1 MISSI
6 SSFSSILI
14 PSDESRDLQCIR
26 MESHRIE
33 AIVEEFLGRSVKLS
47 LLSRPSGDSAG
58 LYAYSSAT
66 ATEPN
71 VRATRLAMACGLLS
85 LRFMGD
91 ILLIRSKG
99 SFGHVDLT
107 MAEIFGACCCSP
119 DLRNDIQLEMSASSE
134 IPEYLALAA
143 QNNYHDSIAL
153 AHFAA
158 VMSVDEPFADK
169 DSEND
174 DGISSASDQSHSINV
189 SMADKGL
196 QQENVAKSQFVAR
209 SSLCL
214 HCRGPST
221 SLCQGCQGAYF
232 CAPPRRCKHM
242 GWSHDSVCSTWR
254 RYTNRREALSVFP
267 FEAWHIPL
275 LGRDCQLSDE
285 SYRRFLHDTMG
296 IAQEDSSS
304 WWRTETDGWAGGES
318 SSAKTV
324 DIRIRRSYAEG
335 FAPLRDFPP
344 EQRVSEMDIVHYSL
358 SRNACGLLKLPSW
371 KEYYDLRG
379 IKLSSPCALLLS
391 FPLTIYHAVVEYG
404 EVPVTVAKMLSRP
417 MRIHVVGIEKELN
430 FIDLFKEIGL
440 LLPENIKVR
449 SFFRVN
455 AKKGSPSITNENV
468 SIHRLKWYSSC
479 ERTCYHQVVEA
490 IPRSRSI

>member
-1 MISSI
+1 
-6 SSFSSILI
+6 
-14 PSDESRDLQCIR
+14 
-26 MESHRIE
+26 MESHHVE
-33 AIVEEFLGRSVKLS
+33 AIVEDVLGRSVKLS
-47 LLSRPSGDSAG
+47 LLLRPSGDSAG
-58 LYAYSSAT
+58 LYAYSSAV

-71 VRATRLAMACGLLS
+71 IRATRLAMACGLLS

-99 SFGHVDLT
+99 SVGHVDLT
-107 MAEIFGACCCSP
+107 VAEILGASCGSP
-119 DLRNDIQLEMSASSE
+119 DLRNEIQLELAARSDT
-134 IPEYLALAA
+134 PDYLALAA
-143 QNNYHDSIAL
+143 QQNYLDSVAL
-153 AHFAA
+153 ARFAA
-158 VMSVDEPFADK
+158 AMSTDQPIADK

-174 DGISSASDQSHSINV
+174 DGSSSASDQSHSINISV
-189 SMADKGL
+189 NDKGW
-196 QQENVAKSQFVAR
+196 QRDKFAKTQFVAR

-232 CAPPRRCKHM
+232 CAPPRGCKQM
-242 GWSHDSVCSTWR
+242 GWSHDCVCPTWK

-267 FEAWHIPL
+267 FDAWHIPL

-285 SYRRFLHDTMG
+285 AYRRFLHDTLS
-296 IAQEDSSS
+296 IALEDVSS

-335 FAPLRDFPP
+335 FAPLLEFPP
-344 EQRVSEMDIVHYSL
+344 ERRVSEMDVVRYPL

-371 KEYYDLRG
+371 KAYYELRG
-379 IKLSSPCALLLS
+379 IELSSPSALLLS
-391 FPLTIYHAVVEYG
+391 FPLTIYHAIVEYG

-440 LLPENIKVR
+440 LLPEDTKVR
-449 SFFRVN
+449 SFHVD

-468 SIHRLKWYSSC
+468 PIHRLKWYSSC
-479 ERTCYHQVVEA
+479 GRTCYHQVVEA
-490 IPRSRSI
+490 IQRSRSI